1 MSGILEN
8 YIPFVNG
15 GGFGVTGEICPA
27 TLISGSSNEELRR
40 TEFVFKTAK
49 LDLGDW
55 GVYNFPPVGEG
66 WFDTIYLDEGRMIVV
81 FVLPPTGNIINMSP
95 TSPPSSLVTII

>member
-66 WFDTIYLDEGRMIVV
+66 WFDTIYLDEGRMIVGTV
-81 FVLPPTGNIINMSP
+81 SRVANWQYY
-95 TSPPSSLVTII
+95 